1 MRKGLF
7 WIVPVEFDSKNN
19 PSPHTLNAVIDYSAI
34 CDENGV
40 MADDQPPYNSKK
52 GNSYSHERSWSLV
65 NDYLPKKLRDKPW
78 NYYPR
83 GRVEITNGKATVYFN
98 PVLLENPD
106 FESSIIYEFELKEI
120 PVRFIPDF
128 SNHYKCKE
136 GDYDE

>member
-40 MADDQPPYNSKK
+40 ITEDQPPYNSKK
-52 GNSYSHERSWSLV
+52 GNSYSHEHSWSLV
-65 NDYLPKKLRDKPW
+65 NEGLPKKSREKSW

-83 GRVEITNGKATVYFN
+83 GRVEIANGKATVYFN
-98 PVLLENPD
+98 PVLLD
-106 FESSIIYEFELKEI
+106 TGFEPHIKYIFELSEI
-120 PVRFIPDF
+120 PIRFIPDF
-128 SNHYKCKE
+128 SNHYKCND